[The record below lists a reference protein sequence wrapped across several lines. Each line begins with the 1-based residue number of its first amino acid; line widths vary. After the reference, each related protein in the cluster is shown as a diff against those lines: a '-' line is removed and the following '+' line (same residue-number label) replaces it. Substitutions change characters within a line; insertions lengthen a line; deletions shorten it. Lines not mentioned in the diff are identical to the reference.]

1 MKHILLLT
9 DFSKSSKNAMQ
20 YATQLFEQDLCT
32 FYLLHVANA
41 LEYTTDDLML
51 AGNKS
56 IYNILIK
63 KAKHKLTKLVS
74 VIKIENENSK
84 HSFETIV
91 DFDVFTDSVNQVVKT
106 KKIDLVVMG
115 TNGVTGAKEV
125 IFGSNTVN
133 IIRNVKCSTL
143 VIPEGFKYKQ
153 SKQLFL
159 PLDANDTM
167 KGKDFDELMTFVK
180 SYNLSMHVLR
190 IKPTARKL
198 KAEAGDINVF
208 QHVLKDKKH
217 QYHKVSAIPMHYVVD
232 CYLQT
237 NSVDMMA
244 LLVQKER
251 FFERFFI
258 GSTTAQIS
266 NKVIVPLLILHS

>member
-20 YATQLFEQDLCT
+20 YAVRLFEQDLCR
-32 FYLLHVANA
+32 FYVLHVANA

-56 IYNILIK
+56 IYNILVK
-63 KAKHKLTKLVS
+63 KAKQKLTKLVS
-74 VIKIENENSK
+74 VIKVEHENGK

-91 DFDVFTDSVNQVVKT
+91 DFDVFTDSVNQVVKA
-106 KKIDLVVMG
+106 KNIDLIVMG

-125 IFGSNTVN
+125 IFGSNTIN
-133 IIRNVKCSTL
+133 IIRNVACSTL
-143 VIPEGFKYKQ
+143 VIPEGFGYRQ
-153 SKQLFL
+153 LKQLFL

-167 KGKDFDELMTFVK
+167 KGKDFDELMTLVK
-180 SYNLSMHVLR
+180 TYNLTMHVLR

-198 KAEAGDINVF
+198 KAEASDINVF
-208 QHVLKDKKH
+208 EHVLKDKKH
-217 QYHKVSAIPMHYVVD
+217 QYHKVSAVPMHYVVD

-237 NSVDMMA
+237 NPVDIMA

-266 NKVIVPLLILHS
+266 NKVIVPLLVLHS